1 MDKKCKA
8 ILLTHFE
15 KCLYSKNFDNT
26 RYVRKVFEL
35 VLYIQAERLMK
46 ERIVSALTG
55 AELSYLSYIN
65 FEKAIHDLEKKENN
79 SKIIGFR
86 ADI

>member
-1 MDKKCKA
+1 
-8 ILLTHFE
+8 
-15 KCLYSKNFDNT
+15 
-26 RYVRKVFEL
+26 
-35 VLYIQAERLMK
+35 
-46 ERIVSALTG
+46 
-55 AELSYLSYIN
+55 LSYID

>member
-15 KCLYSKNFDNT
+15 KCLCSESFGNA

-55 AELSYLSYIN
+55 AELSYLSYKD
-65 FEKAIHDLEKKENN
+65 FEKAIHDLEKNGNN

-86 ADI
+86 RDI

>member
-1 MDKKCKA
+1 MYKKYKA

-15 KCLYSKNFDNT
+15 KCLCSESFGNA

-35 VLYIQAERLMK
+35 VSYIQAERLMK
-46 ERIVSALTG
+46 ERIVSALTD
-55 AELSYLSYIN
+55 AELSYLSYRD

>member
-1 MDKKCKA
+1 
-8 ILLTHFE
+8 
-15 KCLYSKNFDNT
+15 
-26 RYVRKVFEL
+26 
-35 VLYIQAERLMK
+35 MK